1 MTPDGSDRLISEI
14 DRLFA
19 RRGCEMY
26 AGEPVTQTE
35 HALQTAWQAEQNG
48 AGTALITAA
57 LLHDVGHLLHDMGE
71 DCAEEGID
79 DKHEALGAEWLAR
92 HFGPDVVEPVR
103 LHVAA
108 KRYRCAVDP
117 EYHARLSDASRLSL
131 KLQGGPF
138 TESLAR
144 KFEEHPHFDAAV
156 RLRLWDEAAKI
167 PQLKTPPL
175 EQFLAVVKKA
185 IVVAWSPDD
194 ATSPTDRSPL

>member
-1 MTPDGSDRLISEI
+1 MTPDGSDVLISEI

-19 RRGCEMY
+19 RRGSEMY
-26 AGEPVTQTE
+26 SGEPVTQTE
-35 HALQTAWQAEQNG
+35 HALQTAWQAEQDG
-48 AGTALITAA
+48 ADAALITAA

-79 DKHEALGAEWLAR
+79 DKHEALGAEWLAA

-117 EYHARLSDASRLSL
+117 DYHARLSDASRLSL

-138 TESLAR
+138 TETQAR
-144 KFEEHPHFDAAV
+144 KFEGHPFFDAAV

-175 EQFLAVVKKA
+175 EQFLAIVKKA
-185 IVVAWSPDD
+185 VPCEDQPHV
-194 ATSPTDRSPL
+194 